1 MEKLNKEN
9 KQKAK
14 IELKKK
20 REELLKQRK
29 LKLKQLK
36 DATKEAKKEY
46 KSKIKKLTF
55 DFHEQVFALIG
66 KTGIAGKQQ
75 QVKMLKKQYEH
86 NKLKLLVER
95 EYAIAKYQ
103 LSDSARDQIKMKA
116 DKKMSYHEY
125 NVRLSDLKLE
135 HQSYLKNLKKD
146 HSAQKKT
153 YKANLK
159 KANNLDEKKALKV
172 AFMNSTN
179 EYESLIIK
187 SKINFKNQTIQLQQ
201 ERDLSYKYEIDYC
214 FKLKRWVYGI
224 GKEFQRMTWPSLN
237 RTFKDYFVVGV
248 VSIIIALIFLA
259 VDAIVTLI

>member
-36 DATKEAKKEY
+36 DATKEY
-46 KSKIKKLTF
+46 KSKIKKLIF

-86 NKLKLLVER
+86 NKVKLLVER

-103 LSDSARDQIKMKA
+103 LSDSARDRIKMKA

-125 NVRLSDLKLE
+125 NIRLSDLKLE
-135 HQSYLKNLKKD
+135 HQNYLKNLKKD

-187 SKINFKNQTIQLQQ
+187 SKINFKNQDVII
-201 ERDLSYKYEIDYC
+201 SKI
-214 FKLKRWVYGI
+214 KR
-224 GKEFQRMTWPSLN
+224 
-237 RTFKDYFVVGV
+237 
-248 VSIIIALIFLA
+248 
-259 VDAIVTLI
+259 

>member
-46 KSKIKKLTF
+46 KSKVKKLTF

-86 NKLKLLVER
+86 NKVKLLVER

-103 LSDSARDQIKMKA
+103 LSKWKLIRNWVI
-116 DKKMSYHEY
+116 MS
-125 NVRLSDLKLE
+125 
-135 HQSYLKNLKKD
+135 
-146 HSAQKKT
+146 
-153 YKANLK
+153 
-159 KANNLDEKKALKV
+159 
-172 AFMNSTN
+172 
-179 EYESLIIK
+179 
-187 SKINFKNQTIQLQQ
+187 TI
-201 ERDLSYKYEIDYC
+201 
-214 FKLKRWVYGI
+214 
-224 GKEFQRMTWPSLN
+224 
-237 RTFKDYFVVGV
+237 
-248 VSIIIALIFLA
+248 
-259 VDAIVTLI
+259 